1 MVNTLAEGLLMD
13 LRTEFLSSPH
23 FLGKEMLNFAEGEVH
38 RQAIPAL
45 IASVTLYQIR
55 TDKSHLTPLLTE
67 DTAIFLLGLMTI

>member
-23 FLGKEMLNFAEGEVH
+23 FLGKEMLNFAEGASA
-38 RQAIPAL
+38 AIPAL

-55 TDKSHLTPLLTE
+55 TDKSHLTPLLTG
-67 DTAIFLLGLMTI
+67 TRRYFIGG